1 MYICNVGMDKV
12 VEILM
17 RGRDHGL
24 PGYVAWRQFCGLS
37 PVRNFT
43 DLRDIVST
51 TNIVLLGNVYSS
63 VDDIDLFTGA
73 LAETP
78 LKGAEWN

>member
-24 PGYVAWRQFCGLS
+24 PGCVAWRQFCGLS

-78 LKGAEWN
+78 LKGAE